1 MSLQMWKRL
10 WNVFKMLCN
19 TENNIRLTWYR
30 CLTKMFSS
38 NTLTMPLKHTMQDVS
53 LMLFHVFCGVSRKRL
68 INVRNMLSYYVLQGI
83 FAQHLPKYFDDIN
96 KRFYY
101 ICDMLMELMF
111 CFFYQQYV
119 VITSFGSGFNKF

>member
-1 MSLQMWKRL
+1 
-10 WNVFKMLCN
+10 
-19 TENNIRLTWYR
+19 
-30 CLTKMFSS
+30 MFSS

-119 VITSFGSGFNKF
+119 VITSFGSGFNKFYSGNTPFLYRHYSNVIMTFLKVLVYILSTLL